1 MTRSNSIRSSLFG
14 TLLLLFVAFSP
25 LASAQIN
32 PPTATILTEWV
43 DDGNDNITHGYR
55 IVLSQSL
62 SFSELDE
69 LSVIVSHKDVDGNT
83 IDDWAMDWT
92 GGNNTELSF
101 TLNTTLNWKDEITVE
116 VWQNGC
122 CSPSNLIGSRTI
134 EVTIWNEPLSDHE
147 ITRVTNWH
155 LIQNSVNFT
164 ESESWDLNFSGQ
176 GWQQRTG
183 DILES
188 NELGTGMLSIQEST
202 EAGMGTVAILLW
214 LDTVWLNES
223 VNGMDLQSQIFEMR
237 GNGTIGVN
245 SSDEGVDTEIFG
257 NVVNSYIIRSLDQ
270 GIVEEQL
277 RIEANGGIHLSSEGG
292 GESMEANGTL
302 ALLLIETHDL
312 DGQRILS
319 NTEFEGTADM
329 EIESDDY
336 HMDLDISQIISRERW
351 ENGQFHSSLNRI
363 QGDGAFDFTDQEE
376 NSSMTV
382 NATVYEIFSESVDGM
397 KTGDKLHVD
406 GTFSGDVNGDF
417 GIVRDIIATDHS
429 QVNATGV
436 AFDTNVIFTETWLNL
451 SGIGNN
457 PFDMEAVHN
466 KTWDYE
472 VPQEHWDNRTVRLRW
487 DSMEGGEPSEGDELP
502 ERSPIEVDLE
512 APEAESTLGDVDITR
527 ETGLAPAGLTVGDRV
542 DLLGSD
548 LMHLSVTATS
558 TGTVVR
564 DGHTIP
570 VTYWSGAYGGEGS
583 ATGAVINEGILAG
596 LIAEVTR
603 NVTIEL
609 DVGES
614 LEFVETQSLARVL
627 SPSIITENENSAPSI
642 VSVSI
647 REGSITNEGASSV
660 HLEVEVDDIDWNI
673 RSVTADLSALS
684 MGTITLNDIG
694 LEGDTSVHDET
705 FTAEIQY
712 PGIIDGDVSIQIEVS
727 DDWVTT
733 SESHDVLILNRLPR
747 ITAFTY
753 SPNTV
758 NRGDTTSV
766 SIDVNDGSGVTAVGI
781 DTTEWNGGVT
791 WLTLDGG
798 SWDGDVIVPDGIS
811 SGDQILSVRLE
822 DGAGGSGSTTQF
834 GTGEDLPA
842 LHILNQGPAISNVTF
857 YDNGEVV
864 SSLEIPLT
872 GTHQYTMTAL
882 VTDIDT
888 VTIVQTRLGIL
899 APPGQSDSWISMRD
913 DGIGADAVAGDGI
926 WSITID
932 IRPSV
937 PSGTTTFEIR
947 GIDQQLAQTP
957 VNDRMF
963 SVELGTSG
971 EGGGGGGQAVMEG
984 ASQVWVILGIISL
997 ILILAVVGITFWIR
1011 GGGLK
1016 QMTDSS
1022 EGPWK

>member
-1 MTRSNSIRSSLFG
+1 MTRSNPIRSSIFG
-14 TLLLLFVAFSP
+14 ILLLLTVALSP
-25 LASAQIN
+25 FATAQVT

-43 DDGNDNITHGYR
+43 NDGNDNITHGYR
-55 IVLSQSL
+55 IVLSESL

-69 LSVIVSHKDVDGNT
+69 LSVTISHEDVDGNP
-83 IDDWAMDWT
+83 IGDWAMDWT
-92 GGNNTELSF
+92 GGNNTELSLTVNS
-101 TLNTTLNWKDEITVE
+101 TLGWKDEITVE

-134 EVTIWNEPLSDHE
+134 QVTIWNEPLSDHE

-164 ESESWDLNFSGQ
+164 ESESWDLTFTGQ

-188 NELGTGMLSIQEST
+188 NELGTGMLDIQEST
-202 EAGMGTVAILLW
+202 GGGTGTVAILLW
-214 LDTVWLNES
+214 LDAVWLNET
-223 VNGMDLQSQIFEMR
+223 VNGMDLQSQVFEMR

-245 SSDEGVDTEIFG
+245 NSEDGVDSEIFG

-302 ALLLIETHDL
+302 ALLLIETHDV

-329 EIESDDY
+329 DIRGEDY
-336 HMDLDISQIISRERW
+336 QMDLDISQIINRERW
-351 ENGQFHSSLNRI
+351 ENGLFHSSLNRI

-376 NSSMTV
+376 NSSITV
-382 NATVYEIFSESVDGM
+382 NATVYEIFQESVDGL

-417 GIVRDIIATDHS
+417 GIVRDIVATDHS
-429 QVNATGV
+429 QDNATGV
-436 AFDTNVIFTETWLNL
+436 AFTTNVIFTESWLNL

-457 PFDMEAVHN
+457 PFDMEAAHN

-472 VPQEHWDNRTVRLRW
+472 VPQDHWENRTVRLRW
-487 DSMEGGEPSEGDELP
+487 DSMEGGEPSEGDEFP
-502 ERSPIEVDLE
+502 ERSPIQVDLE
-512 APEAESTLGDVDITR
+512 APTAESTLGDVDITR
-527 ETGLAPAGLTVGDRV
+527 ETGLAPSGLIIGDRL
-542 DLLGSD
+542 DLLGSE

-570 VTYWSGAYGGEGS
+570 VTYWSGAYGDDGL
-583 ATGAVINEGILAG
+583 ATGAVISEGILAG

-603 NVTIEL
+603 NVTIDI

-614 LEFVETQSLARVL
+614 LEFGETQSLARVL
-627 SPSIITENENSAPSI
+627 SPSIITEGENNAPSI
-642 VSVSI
+642 ISVSI
-647 REGSITNEGASSV
+647 REGSVTNEGAASV
-660 HLEVEVDDIDWNI
+660 HLEVEVDDVDWNV

-684 MGTITLNDIG
+684 LGTVTLNDIG
-694 LEGDTSVHDET
+694 LEGDISVHDET

-712 PGIIDGDVSIQIEVS
+712 SGIVDGEVSIQIEVS

-733 SESHDVLILNRLPR
+733 SEAHDIQVLNRLPR
-747 ITAFTY
+747 ITSFTY
-753 SPNTV
+753 APNTV
-758 NRGDTTSV
+758 NRGDTTV
-766 SIDVNDGSGVTAVGI
+766 ISINANDGSGVTAVGI
-781 DTTEWNGGVT
+781 DTTEWGGNVT
-791 WLTLDGG
+791 WLTL
-798 SWDGDVIVPDGIS
+798 SDGDWIGDLLVPDTIP
-811 SGDQILSVRLE
+811 SGDQVLSIRLE
-822 DGAGGSGSTTQF
+822 DGAGGNGITTQF
-834 GTGEDLPA
+834 GTGEELPG
-842 LHILNQGPAISNVTF
+842 LHILNEGPAISDVIFYKNEEIVT
-857 YDNGEVV
+857 
-864 SSLEIPLT
+864 SLNIPLT
-872 GTHQYTMTAL
+872 GSNQYTMTAL
-882 VTDIDT
+882 VTDLDP
-888 VTIVQTRLGIL
+888 VTIVQARLGLL
-899 APPGQSDSWISMRD
+899 APPGQSDNWISMRD
-913 DGIGADAVAGDGI
+913 DGVGPDAVSGDGI
-926 WSITID
+926 WSVSVEV
-932 IRPSV
+932 RPGV
-937 PSGTTTFEIR
+937 PGGVTTVDIR

-957 VNDRMF
+957 VNDRTF
-963 SVELGTSG
+963 SIGLGTSG
-971 EGGGGGGQAVMEG
+971 EGGGGGQAVLEG
-984 ASQVWVILGIISL
+984 ASQEWLVFSIISIFL
-997 ILILAVVGITFWIR
+997 ILTIVGITFWIR

-1016 QMTDSS
+1016 QMIPSQ

>member
-1 MTRSNSIRSSLFG
+1 MSRENSVRSSLFG
-14 TLLLLFVAFSP
+14 IILMISVALSP
-25 LASAQIN
+25 LAGAQVSGVS
-32 PPTATILTEWV
+32 ATILTEWV

-55 IVLSQSL
+55 IVLSESL

-69 LSVIVSHKDVDGNT
+69 LAVTVTHDDVEGNP
-83 IDDWAMDWT
+83 IGNWAMDWT
-92 GGNNTELSF
+92 GGNNTELSL
-101 TLNTTLNWKDEITVE
+101 TVNSTLNWKDEIKVE

-122 CSPSNLIGSRTI
+122 CSPSSIIGSRTI
-134 EVTIWNEPLSDHE
+134 QVTIWNEPLSDHE
-147 ITRVTNWH
+147 ITRVTNWN

-164 ESESWDLNFSGQ
+164 ASESWNLTFIGQ

-188 NELGTGMLSIQEST
+188 NELGSGTLSIEEST
-202 EAGMGTVAILLW
+202 EGGTGTVAILLW
-214 LDTVWLNES
+214 LDTVWLNET

-245 SSDEGVDTEIFG
+245 NSEDGVDTEIFG
-257 NVVNSYIIRSLDQ
+257 NVVNSYIIRSLNQ
-270 GIVEEQL
+270 GVVEEQL
-277 RIEANGGIHLSSEGG
+277 RLEANGGIHLYSEGG
-292 GESMEANGTL
+292 GETMEANGTL

-329 EIESDDY
+329 EIHSEDY
-336 HMDLDISQIISRERW
+336 HMDLDINQIINRERW

-363 QGDGAFDFTDQEE
+363 QGDGAFDFSDEEE
-376 NSSMTV
+376 NSTMVV

-417 GIVRDIIATDHS
+417 GIVRDIVATDHS
-429 QVNATGV
+429 QENATGI
-436 AFDTNVIFTETWLNL
+436 AFDTNVIFTESWLNL

-466 KTWDYE
+466 KTWEYE

-487 DSMEGGEPSEGDELP
+487 DSMEGGEPSDGDEFP
-502 ERSPIEVDLE
+502 ERSPIQVDLE
-512 APEAESTLGDVDITR
+512 APEANSTLGDVDITR
-527 ETGLAPAGLTVGDRV
+527 ETGLAPAGLTIGDRV
-542 DLLGSD
+542 DLIGSE
-548 LMHLSVTATS
+548 LMQLSVTATS

-570 VTYWSGAYGGEGS
+570 VTYWEGTYGDDGLAS
-583 ATGAVINEGILAG
+583 GAVISEGILAG
-596 LIAEVTR
+596 LVAEVTR
-603 NVTIEL
+603 NVIL
-609 DVGES
+609 DLDDGDT
-614 LEFVETQSLARVL
+614 LEFSETQSLARVL
-627 SPSIITENENSAPSI
+627 SPSIITEAENTAPSI

-660 HLEVEVDDIDWNI
+660 HLEVEVDDVDWNV

-694 LEGDTSVHDET
+694 LEGDTSIHDET

-712 PGIIDGDVSIQIEVS
+712 SGIVDGDVSIQIEVS

-733 SESHDVLILNRLPR
+733 SESHDIQVLNRLPR
-747 ITAFTY
+747 ISSYAY

-758 NRGDTTSV
+758 NRGDVTSV
-766 SIDVNDGSGVTAVGI
+766 TLIANDGSGVTAVGV
-781 DTTEWNGGVT
+781 DTTQWGGNVT
-791 WLTLDGG
+791 WLSLV
-798 SWDGDVIVPDGIS
+798 DGDWIGEVIVPQTIP
-811 SGDQILSVRLE
+811 SGDQVLSVRLE

-834 GTGEDLPA
+834 GTGEELPS
-842 LHILNQGPAISNVTF
+842 LHILNEGPAISEVTF
-857 YDNGEVV
+857 YDNGEII

-872 GTHQYTMTAL
+872 GTNQYTMTAR
-882 VTDIDT
+882 VTDLDP
-888 VTIVQTRLGIL
+888 VTIVQARLGLL
-899 APPGQSDSWISMRD
+899 APAGQSDNWIAMRD

-926 WSITID
+926 WSVLVEVRPGVPGGATTID
-932 IRPSV
+932 
-937 PSGTTTFEIR
+937 IR

-957 VNDRMF
+957 VNDRTF

-971 EGGGGGGQAVMEG
+971 EGGGGGQAVLEG
-984 ASQVWVILGIISL
+984 ASNVWIILGVIGL
-997 ILILAVVGITFWIR
+997 LLALVAAGIFVWIR
-1011 GGGLK
+1011 KGGLK
-1016 QMTDSS
+1016 EMMTSS
-1022 EGPWK
+1022 GDHWK